1 MNERICQERESE
13 REREMRSWN
22 CKNENEY
29 PCVFDSLLL
38 LVVAA
43 TTWLER
49 KKKKERM
56 I

>member
-1 MNERICQERESE
+1 
-13 REREMRSWN
+13 MRSWN